1 MKTIETTLTTTA
13 FYSEDGSRKYL
24 IKKSWDS
31 TKPSLTIVLLAPST
45 TSGVAL
51 DNTTQRTIG
60 NADRLGFGSV
70 SIVNLF
76 SSMDELTSAST
87 ADEDPENMKM
97 IVAEAKKCDVLVY
110 APGNGKAKNPVFQ
123 ARAAQVL
130 KHLKPFEKK
139 MKCLS
144 NEGGSIRLRHPLY
157 PAVRTWY
164 LSDTTVD
171 EAMQTITDAQMPPK
185 PIGRPRKTQ
194 Q

>member
-24 IKKSWDS
+24 IKKSWDL

-144 NEGGSIRLRHPLY
+144 NEDGSIRLRHPLY

-164 LSDTTVD
+164 LSDTTVE
-171 EAMQTITDAQMPPK
+171 EAMRTITDAQMPPK
-185 PIGRPRKTQ
+185 PIGRPKKTQ

>member
-24 IKKSWDS
+24 IKKSWDL

-144 NEGGSIRLRHPLY
+144 NEDGSIRLRHPLY

-164 LSDTTVD
+164 LSDTTVE
-171 EAMQTITDAQMPPK
+171 EAMKTITDAQMPPK
-185 PIGRPRKTQ
+185 PIGRPKKTQ